1 MVLVMML
8 VLALVVM
15 LPLPV
20 VMGLMIFDFRKKSK
34 GLRRLEY
41 AATAK
46 SPGISSRSSQ
56 KINDGKKKWL
66 LLLLSLK
73 KKDR

>member
-1 MVLVMML
+1 MVLVLIL
-8 VLALVVM
+8 VLVLVVM

-20 VMGLMIFDFRKKSK
+20 MVGLMIFGFRKKRT

-46 SPGISSRSSQ
+46 SQGVSSRSSQ
-56 KINDGKKKWL
+56 KINDGK
-66 LLLLSLK
+66 
-73 KKDR
+73 